1 MLITL
6 LILNLIWLVFRRK
19 RSAPILLCLLVTSVG
34 IALRPP
40 DHAMVVAADRYAD
53 ASARGLEFSQDEAR
67 PAHQPAGGL
76 FTRELKLR
84 EGTVVPPTVGR
95 VVHLGRRW
103 AFVPL
108 HPSADSPLPPL
119 NELRETTPAPA
130 HARPAMDRDQR
141 QLTVNRGVQLGWD
154 LETAPA
160 DHAVT
165 PLAGQRS
172 DENLSGAQR
181 GQYILLCE
189 NQMLQRIVESI
200 RADANDDRWEIS
212 GEILEFFED
221 NRLLIRTIQRANSN

>member
-1 MLITL
+1 
-6 LILNLIWLVFRRK
+6 
-19 RSAPILLCLLVTSVG
+19 
-34 IALRPP
+34 
-40 DHAMVVAADRYAD
+40 
-53 ASARGLEFSQDEAR
+53 
-67 PAHQPAGGL
+67 
-76 FTRELKLR
+76 
-84 EGTVVPPTVGR
+84 
-95 VVHLGRRW
+95 
-103 AFVPL
+103 
-108 HPSADSPLPPL
+108 
-119 NELRETTPAPA
+119 
-130 HARPAMDRDQR
+130 MDRDQR